1 MGLRSGIFKLARG
14 ATAVGATS
22 IGCFYLFT
30 RKCQW
35 HEINDASDSIMT
47 SRFFNKYN
55 PWHNPTLIDVCVRR
69 VRLSDLPPELVSDMR
84 QGGTKLIERFCGSV
98 WGGFGESDTRIG
110 LSDKNEYTG
119 LVLTKNGWMDPGFTP
134 QRLLWAKLFRGL
146 PGRSTQLWESADLFA
161 SNYEIG
167 TIVTDHLEV
176 IAKEPTSILFRAGK
190 SQGTAGESLR
200 DHDSL
205 LEVAIDPDF
214 DAGVADLSIKTA
226 MYQGASKAATTEKP
240 MEKVQRLHMWYT
252 ELLMESALY
261 YLRR

>member
-1 MGLRSGIFKLARG
+1 MGLRSSIFKLARG
-14 ATAVGATS
+14 TTAVGATS

-47 SRFFNKYN
+47 SRFFDKYN

-69 VRLSDLPPELVSDMR
+69 VRLSDLPPELVGDMR

-98 WGGFGESDTRIG
+98 WGGF
-110 LSDKNEYTG
+110 
-119 LVLTKNGWMDPGFTP
+119 GFTP

-146 PGRSTQLWESADLFA
+146 PGRSTQLWESADLLA
-161 SNYEIG
+161 SDYEIG

-176 IAKEPTSILFRAGK
+176 IAKGPTSILFRAGK

-252 ELLMESALY
+252 EMLMESALY